1 VVASY
6 RRQAMIALRSAAVAV
21 SLMMVLLGVG
31 CGSPPAVPSG
41 DPATIA
47 ATPELDSATAAAVHF
62 RTSFGLRADLDYI
75 RAVAVDKTAS
85 TEFGVPL
92 LPAEVVEIQR
102 RAANADRVVPIV
114 NRYAAD
120 HPEAF
125 GGLWIDQQHGGI
137 VTVVFTRDVEL
148 HTQALMAQLAG
159 VGIVAVR
166 TAGYSEAELRQLQ
179 DRIVAD
185 SAWFKSIPAQLQGVG
200 VDPTANAVEI
210 DVSTANPLIADLIVV
225 RFGIPRDAIVV
236 HSDGTGVA
244 LEPWGR
250 IKGKVV
256 DIRPDVLA
264 ELTLQYD
271 SDRIGAECGMGDV
284 GIGIALDG
292 TFELPCQG
300 GRWTIKAGRNIDD
313 IVAEGVV
320 DVPAGG
326 DATVILRPIAAR

>member
-1 VVASY
+1 
-6 RRQAMIALRSAAVAV
+6 MISFRSAAAAAAV
-21 SLMMVLLGVG
+21 SLVVMLFGVG
-31 CGSPPAVPSG
+31 CGSPPAVPSA
-41 DPATIA
+41 DSATAA
-47 ATPELDSATAAAVHF
+47 ATPELDSATAAAVQF
-62 RTSFGLRADLDYI
+62 RTSSGLRADLDYI
-75 RAVAVDKTAS
+75 RAVAVDRTAS

-92 LPAEVVEIQR
+92 LPAEVAEIQR
-102 RAANADRVVPIV
+102 RGVNADRVVPIV
-114 NRYAAD
+114 NRYGAD

-148 HTQALMAQLAG
+148 HTRALMAHLGGA
-159 VGIVAVR
+159 GIVAVR
-166 TAGYSEAELRQLQ
+166 TARYSEAELRQLQ

-185 SAWFKSIPAQLQGVG
+185 SAWFKSIPAQLRGVG
-200 VDPTANAVEI
+200 FDPTLNAVKIE
-210 DVSTANPLIADLIVV
+210 VSTANPLITDLIVA

-236 HSDGTGVA
+236 DSDGTGVA

-256 DIRPDVLA
+256 GIGPDVLA
-264 ELTLQYD
+264 ELTLQYE

-292 TFELPCQG
+292 TFQLPCQG
-300 GRWTIKAGRNIDD
+300 GQWTIRAGRGIDD

-320 DVPAGG
+320 DVSPGG
-326 DATVILRPIAAR
+326 DATVTLKPIAPR